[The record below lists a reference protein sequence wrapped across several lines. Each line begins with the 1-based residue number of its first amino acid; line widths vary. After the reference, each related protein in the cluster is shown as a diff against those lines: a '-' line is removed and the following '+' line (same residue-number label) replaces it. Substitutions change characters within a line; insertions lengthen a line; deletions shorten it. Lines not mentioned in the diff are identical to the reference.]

1 MTVSNHFDVRWV
13 DGYSA
18 VSDVPSSL
26 AATIE
31 KLAAEL
37 PSSHDRIEVAVRDV
51 RRSDGVHVAVGLLR
65 FVVNVSSVPRPLGFL
80 HAAVLPA
87 GYRADLDGWRALV
100 ARRYGTHPEER
111 IRTLYEELA
120 ESTKEGGRDRLLSL
134 AIRFE
139 DVCEL
144 LEPLKDD
151 ESPIGGPRL
160 YVRPPSRP
168 PKGSYPRAASSPG
181 VGGISSA
188 PAASPKARPSQP
200 LLPLSPMMQVVNL
213 PDPLESRELDA
224 LRADQTLANDIT
236 QPMDAPPG
244 TAAPLSGEH
253 SQHRLPVARGQRGWW
268 VAGTVLGAAVLLLGA
283 MGWLMHRHRVL
294 VVERDRLADQVKK
307 LPDRDAWERE
317 RKRLEEALADALNH
331 TPEAC
336 KKQVTLATESC
347 EVSLN
352 KARIDARTKID
363 DAEKSVDNLRN
374 QLMDL
379 STRLA
384 LTTKA
389 KDEAEKQ
396 YHVTNDAQRQLTTT
410 RDALEAENQ
419 TLRATAEQRYK
430 QLKALCDGLQSARTR
445 PPTPKECQGIQ

>member
-26 AATIE
+26 AAAIE

-51 RRSDGVHVAVGLLR
+51 RRPDGTHVPVGLLR

-87 GYRADLDGWRALV
+87 GYRADLDGWRALL

-120 ESTKEGGRDRLLSL
+120 ESTKEGGRDRLLTL
-134 AIRFE
+134 AIRYE

-144 LEPLKDD
+144 LQPLKDG
-151 ESPIGGPRL
+151 ESPTGGPRL

-168 PKGSYPRAASSPG
+168 PKGSYARAASSG
-181 VGGISSA
+181 SAGISPA
-188 PAASPKARPSQP
+188 PSASPKVRPSQP
-200 LLPLSPMMQVVNL
+200 LLPLSPMLQAVNL
-213 PDPLESRELDA
+213 PEPIDSRELDA
-224 LRADQTLANDIT
+224 LRADQELATDIT
-236 QPMDAPPG
+236 QPMDVPPG

-253 SQHRLPVARGQRGWW
+253 PQHRLPTVRGQRTWW
-268 VAGTVLGAAVLLLGA
+268 AAASVLGTLVILLGSV
-283 MGWLMHRHRVL
+283 GWLMHRHRA
-294 VVERDRLADQVKK
+294 VVDERDRLADQVKK
-307 LPDRDAWERE
+307 APDREAWERE

-347 EVSLN
+347 ETQLKN
-352 KARIDARTKID
+352 ARTDARSKID
-363 DAEKSVDNLRN
+363 DAEKSVDKLRN
-374 QLMDL
+374 ELMDL
-379 STRLA
+379 SNRLA
-384 LTTKA
+384 LITKA
-389 KDEAEKQ
+389 RDEAEKQ
-396 YHVTNDAQRQLTTT
+396 YRSVADVQRQQATT
-410 RDALEAENQ
+410 REQIEAENQ
-419 TLRATAEQRYK
+419 KLRAQADERYK
-430 QLKALCDGLQSARTR
+430 QLKALCEGLQSARTR
-445 PPTPKECQGIQ
+445 PPKECQGIQ